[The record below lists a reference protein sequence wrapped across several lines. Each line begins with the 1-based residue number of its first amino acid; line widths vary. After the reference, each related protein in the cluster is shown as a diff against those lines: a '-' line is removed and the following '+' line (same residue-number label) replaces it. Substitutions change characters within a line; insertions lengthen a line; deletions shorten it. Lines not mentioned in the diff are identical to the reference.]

1 MACLVN
7 TPVRNFRKT
16 AQPGYYN
23 LRFRP
28 SQGLDNVYVQYTA
41 NIHGAGWSEQVTYS
55 NTYNFNSTKLKE
67 TQASSLIAT
76 SFSRT
81 ISKNG
86 DLELLITCIRSTR
99 EFTDQM
105 MDGPDA
111 CSATPLSV
119 S

>member
-1 MACLVN
+1 MTCLFN

-28 SQGLDNVYVQYTA
+28 SQGLDNIYVQYTA
-41 NIHGAGWSEQVTYS
+41 NIHGANWQEQVTKLHLI
-55 NTYNFNSTKLKE
+55 TANSTKLRE
-67 TQASSLIAT
+67 TPTSSLTVT
-76 SFSRT
+76 SCSRT

-86 DLELLITCIRSTR
+86 DSEQLITCIKSTQ

-105 MDGPDA
+105 MDGLDA
-111 CSATPLSV
+111 WLVTHLSAS
-119 S
+119 